1 MTAMPSRR
9 LLWSSLLFAVPL
21 AIGACGG
28 DDDDAAARPD
38 PTAGTAPLG
47 TSSTLGTPSQ
57 PTLLEAAGGAPA
69 AEGAGLE
76 EPPGAPGRTP
86 LGDFGEAAL
95 AVTTP
100 DGETAGW
107 CVLLALTLA
116 QRQQGLMEVTDLGGY
131 DGMVFAFPEDN
142 DTGFWMMNTVM
153 PLSIAWFEDDGDLVS
168 TADMAPC
175 TSQTDCPTYP
185 PTGSYRFAL
194 EVPQGE
200 LGRLGV
206 EEGSTIAL
214 GGDCA

>member
-1 MTAMPSRR
+1 MPSRR
-9 LLWSSLLFAVPL
+9 LLWSSLLLALPL

-38 PTAGTAPLG
+38 PTAGTAPVG
-47 TSSTLGTPSQ
+47 TSSTLATPSQ

-69 AEGAGLE
+69 ANGSGLD

-116 QRQQGLMEVTDLGGY
+116 GY
-131 DGMVFAFPEDN
+131 DGMVFAFPEDS